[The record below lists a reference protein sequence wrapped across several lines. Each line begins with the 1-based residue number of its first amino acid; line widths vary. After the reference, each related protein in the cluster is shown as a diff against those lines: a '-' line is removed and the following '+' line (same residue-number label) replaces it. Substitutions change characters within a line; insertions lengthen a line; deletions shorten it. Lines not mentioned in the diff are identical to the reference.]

1 MLRGK
6 VTSHSQSD
14 VLRRRMEKAG
24 FTHGQEARVNLRKV
38 RLRRQTSS
46 EGVVYFCELKN
57 LEVVEVLQDG
67 DGGVLPKQAVVEGL
81 HFPEEGRHDVLGAV
95 LYSNGALQVRADE
108 ETKIVRSSWNPLRRW
123 LQQW

>member
-14 VLRRRMEKAG
+14 VLRRRMKTAG

-38 RLRRQTSS
+38 RLRQQTSS
-46 EGVVYFCELKN
+46 EGVIYFCEMKN

-67 DGGVLPKQAVVEGL
+67 DGGVLPQHAVAEEL
-81 HFPEEGRHDVLGAV
+81 QFPEEGHHDVLGAI

-108 ETKIVRSSWNPLRRW
+108 ETKVVRSTWNPLRRW
-123 LQQW
+123 LQW